1 MSLQAIKR
9 LTVETQM
16 YTLLWLSSACFL
28 LLFFFLPETSS
39 SNILFRRAARLRRA
53 QQSGLVAK
61 ESKLISQAELDAEA
75 MQTSDIVNM
84 CLVHPF
90 TLNFTEPMVFF
101 LNLYTA
107 LIYGNNP
114 RSSRPSHLADDFD
127 NFKVFSISGSSLFQ
141 SCSQAYTTSASVR
154 SVCPSWVSSL
164 ESSSWFH
171 PSSSGSTSISSPNL
185 MKPERQVFLS
195 SLHATTH

>member
-1 MSLQAIKR
+1 
-9 LTVETQM
+9 M

-39 SNILFRRAARLRRA
+39 SNILFRRAARLRQA

-114 RSSRPSHLADDFD
+114 WPSRPSYLLTALITFRASLYLVR
-127 NFKVFSISGSSLFQ
+127 VFSSRVLRHIPLQPRF
-141 SCSQAYTTSASVR
+141 AR
-154 SVCPSWVSSL
+154 SVLPGSL
-164 ESSSWFH
+164 RWNH
-171 PSSSGSTSISSPNL
+171 HRGSTLLHLDQQVSRASI
-185 MKPERQVFLS
+185 
-195 SLHATTH
+195 